1 MVNFANRMDNIKAS
15 DVRELLKLT
24 ARPEIISFAGGLPAP
39 ELFPVADL
47 KAAMDA
53 VMDENGTAA
62 LQYGVTEG
70 PRHLREQIAAR
81 LADKNNIHTDPDHLI
96 LTAGSQQGL
105 DFIGKL
111 FLNPGDV
118 VVLESPS
125 YLGAI
130 NAFKQYEPNFVEVPT
145 DDGGMI
151 IEELD
156 RVLATTENVKLIYVI
171 PDFQNPSGRTMPLER
186 RKQFMEVISKY
197 EIPTIE
203 DNPYGDLRFKGE
215 FLPALRSMDEKDLI
229 IYFGTF
235 SKILSPGFRM
245 GWINAREEIIEKVNL
260 IMQASAL
267 QTPTINALVISKYLD
282 MFDIDEHVEKIR
294 AVYKRRAQLMI
305 DTMRAEFPP
314 QVKFTDPDGGLFT
327 WVELPEGIDT
337 RELAPKAMAQ
347 NVAYVPGSGFYP
359 SGNTKN
365 CMRLN
370 YSNATDER
378 IVEGIKR
385 LGKVLREALA

>member
-1 MVNFANRMDNIKAS
+1 
-15 DVRELLKLT
+15 
-24 ARPEIISFAGGLPAP
+24 
-39 ELFPVADL
+39 
-47 KAAMDA
+47 
-53 VMDENGTAA
+53 
-62 LQYGVTEG
+62 
-70 PRHLREQIAAR
+70 
-81 LADKNNIHTDPDHLI
+81 
-96 LTAGSQQGL
+96 
-105 DFIGKL
+105 
-111 FLNPGDV
+111 
-118 VVLESPS
+118 
-125 YLGAI
+125 
-130 NAFKQYEPNFVEVPT
+130 
-145 DDGGMI
+145 
-151 IEELD
+151 
-156 RVLATTENVKLIYVI
+156 
-171 PDFQNPSGRTMPLER
+171 
-186 RKQFMEVISKY
+186 
-197 EIPTIE
+197 
-203 DNPYGDLRFKGE
+203 
-215 FLPALRSMDEKDLI
+215 MDEKDLI